1 MKKDHA
7 IDCLKEI
14 LENCRSVNP
23 DYFTLMYE
31 AKPDDPFAT
40 GYVIHIKAFMDSV
53 CKQEVKKIVE
63 KNGLAMSEEK
73 DSLVIFKP
81 KK

>member
-1 MKKDHA
+1 
-7 IDCLKEI
+7 
-14 LENCRSVNP
+14 
-23 DYFTLMYE
+23 MYE